1 MGVVRVVGHIVI
13 YLVIGMEYDKKV
25 LGHILRP
32 YLGNLF
38 NSSHENAW
46 HVESWRKRQD
56 IYNTEMRSL
65 SLFCKL
71 VTTQEVSPAN
81 GIVESLSKGW
91 SWAEQT
97 INMIER
103 SPAEH
108 GLRLVFITPEQVMKY
123 SLTFTNNRGLSAF
136 SSWSKA
142 RNIGNATRR
151 ATIARTTMIT
161 ATDSLPKATNVHLD
175 KINKGIYIFMHCKI
189 HGMNADFGV
198 T

>member
-1 MGVVRVVGHIVI
+1 
-13 YLVIGMEYDKKV
+13 MEYDKKV

-71 VTTQEVSPAN
+71 VTTQEISPAA

-91 SWAEQT
+91 TWAEQT

-103 SPAEH
+103 SPEH
-108 GLRLVFITPEQVMKY
+108 GLRLLFITPDRVIKY

-142 RNIGNATRR
+142 RNIGNITRR

-161 ATDSLPKATNVHLD
+161 ATDFLPKVQQTHLD
-175 KINKGIYIFMHCKI
+175 QTAKGEFQLKYIV
-189 HGMNADFGV
+189 A
-198 T
+198 